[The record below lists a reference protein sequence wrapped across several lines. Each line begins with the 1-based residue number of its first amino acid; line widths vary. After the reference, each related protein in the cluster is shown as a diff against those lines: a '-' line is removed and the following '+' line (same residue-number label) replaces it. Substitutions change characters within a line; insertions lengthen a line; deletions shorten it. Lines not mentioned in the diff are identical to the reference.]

1 MDPVK
6 LPPGYLLPDDMTMK
20 DVLRIDAELLASE
33 GIDPEWPSFDEET
46 ERQRRGLTGPH
57 GESGLELG
65 PTAQLVRSWPLP
77 DDAEPGG
84 CLQRQADVPS
94 AVLR

>member
-33 GIDPEWPSFDEET
+33 GIDPDWPGFDEKTDEGDKSLDT
-46 ERQRRGLTGPH
+46 
-57 GESGLELG
+57 
-65 PTAQLVRSWPLP
+65 
-77 DDAEPGG
+77 
-84 CLQRQADVPS
+84 
-94 AVLR
+94 